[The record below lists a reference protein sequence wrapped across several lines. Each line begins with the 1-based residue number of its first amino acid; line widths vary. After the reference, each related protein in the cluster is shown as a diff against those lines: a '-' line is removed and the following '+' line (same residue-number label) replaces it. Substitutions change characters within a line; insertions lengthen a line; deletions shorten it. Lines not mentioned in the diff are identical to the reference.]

1 MRNIYIIFLCIV
13 RYTLNKLLFIITH
26 LGLSIWIIKRNL
38 KRPESTESTQTI
50 IKRNAWK
57 KLFSLILNNCDL
69 LDQEWI
75 YKKWIKRNELS
86 SISDKIFKHFI
97 IIDKVDKETH
107 TLLNNDE
114 IFYIVI
120 IEPGGSLARNAL
132 SMIDQYL
139 LRNNCD
145 ITLVYGDYDYIING
159 ERFDPQFVSNWD
171 KFLFL
176 SFDYTG
182 PLLIVKK
189 DFFHHTKIR
198 DEISIN
204 ELKLMLLIKAIK
216 QDLVI
221 YHIPYIL
228 SHISSSFKSMD
239 IIQRKK
245 MLEKSL
251 QEIYPDIRMFPYN
264 HKYLKYSFFNINSLP
279 LVSLII
285 PSRNNFYLLQN
296 CIKSVI
302 KKTNYPYFEIIIVD
316 HNNTKKD
323 SYDYLTKISAQENI
337 SIIKYTDEF
346 NFSKINN
353 IAAQQSKG
361 RLLCFLNDDT
371 EVISENWLL
380 EMADCAELKETGAV
394 GAKLLYYDNTIQ
406 HVGVALGIKGIQ
418 GHMFRGLRES
428 DLQKPEAILKH
439 EVASVTAACMVIRKE
454 IFIDIDGFD
463 ESFAVSFNDLD
474 LCLRLREKGYTNI
487 VNPHAVL
494 YHHEGL
500 SRGSD
505 FTGRNKKRYL
515 KECKL
520 ITKKWN
526 NILHCDPYI
535 NPNLSLSS
543 EDLRIKI

>member
-1 MRNIYIIFLCIV
+1 MRNIYVIFLCIV

-26 LGLSIWIIKRNL
+26 LGLSIWIIKRIL
-38 KRPESTESTQTI
+38 IRPDSPESTQTI
-50 IKRNAWK
+50 IKRNAWE
-57 KLFSLILNNCDL
+57 KLYSLILNNCDS

-86 SISDKIFKHFI
+86 GTSDKTFNHFI
-97 IIDKVDKETH
+97 IIDKVDKETY

-114 IFYIVI
+114 IYIVI
-120 IEPGGSLARNAL
+120 IEPGASLARNAL
-132 SMIDQYL
+132 SMIDQFL
-139 LRNNCD
+139 LRNNYN
-145 ITLVYGDYDYIING
+145 ITLAYGDYDYLING
-159 ERFDPQFVSNWD
+159 ERADPQFVSNWD

-189 DFFHHTKIR
+189 DFFHHIQIT

-204 ELKLMLLIKAIK
+204 ELKLRLLIKAIK
-216 QDLVI
+216 QDLFI
-221 YHIPYIL
+221 YHIPCIL
-228 SHISSSFKSMD
+228 SHIGSSFKSMD
-239 IIQRKK
+239 IIQRKNI
-245 MLEKSL
+245 LEKSL
-251 QEIYPDIRMFPYN
+251 KEIYPDIRISPYN
-264 HKYLKYSFFNINSLP
+264 HKYLKYSLSNIHSLP
-279 LVSLII
+279 LVSVII
-285 PSRNNFYLLQN
+285 PSRNNFHLLHN
-296 CIKSVI
+296 CITSVI

-316 HNNTKKD
+316 HDNTQKD
-323 SYDYLTKISAQENI
+323 SCDYLTKISAKENI
-337 SIIKYTDEF
+337 SVIKYTGEF

-353 IAAQQSKG
+353 IAAQQAKG
-361 RLLCFLNDDT
+361 KLLCFLNDDT

-418 GHMFRGLRES
+418 GHIFRGLRES

-439 EVASVTAACMVIRKE
+439 EVASVTAACLVIRKE
-454 IFIDIDGFD
+454 TFLDIDGFD
-463 ESFAVSFNDLD
+463 ESFAISFNDLD
-474 LCLRLREKGYTNI
+474 LCLKLRKKGYTNI
-487 VNPHAVL
+487 VNPHAAL

-500 SRGSD
+500 SRRSD
-505 FTGRNKKRYL
+505 FTERNKKRYL

-526 NILHCDPYI
+526 NILHRDPYI
-535 NPNLSLSS
+535 NPNLLLSS
-543 EDLRIKI
+543 EELRIKI